1 MDIKLP
7 ISILPQPD
15 DTTCGPTCLHAVYN
29 YYGDTMPLADVIADT
44 QMLDA
49 GGTLAVFLACS
60 ALRRGYQATIYTYN
74 LQMFDPSWFVT
85 TEVDI
90 AERLRRQA
98 TAKHDSKLRHATSGY
113 MEFLELGGKLRFT
126 DLNTRLLRSIIRSR
140 LPILTGLSSTYLY
153 RTAREFG
160 PDDEPDD
167 IRGLPAGHF
176 VVLSGYHRQDR
187 TVLIADP
194 LSSNPVAPTQL
205 YPVNID
211 RVICA
216 ILLGVLTYDANLLV
230 IHPRRGKST

>member
-1 MDIKLP
+1 MDIQLP
-7 ISILPQPD
+7 IAILPQPD

-29 YYGDTMPLADVIADT
+29 YYGDTMPLADVIAGT

-49 GGTLAVFLACS
+49 GGTLAAFLACA

-74 LQMFDPSWFVT
+74 LQMFDPSWFIT
-85 TEVDI
+85 TDVNI

-98 TAKHDSKLRHATSGY
+98 AAKHDRKLHHATSGY
-113 MEFLELGGKLRFT
+113 LEFLGLGGKLRFT
-126 DLNTRLLRSIIRSR
+126 DLNTRLLRSIIRRR

-160 PDDEPDD
+160 LNDEPDD

-187 TVLIADP
+187 TVFIADP
-194 LSSNPVAPTQL
+194 LSPNPVAPTQF

-230 IHPRRGKST
+230 IHPRRGQTT

>member
-7 ISILPQPD
+7 IAILPQPD

-44 QMLDA
+44 QMLHA

-85 TEVDI
+85 MDINI

-98 TAKHDSKLRHATSGY
+98 AARHDSKLRHATSGY
-113 MEFLELGGKLRFT
+113 LEFLELGGKLRFT
-126 DLNTRLLRSIIRSR
+126 DLNTRLLRSIIRRR

-153 RTAREFG
+153 RTEREFG

-176 VVLSGYHRQDR
+176 VVLSGYHRSDR

-194 LSSNPVAPTQL
+194 LSPNPVAPTQL

-230 IHPRRGKST
+230 IHPRRGPST